1 MQLDSD
7 GAVDIGAGY
16 PPTESTT
23 GADLVGSR
31 EEALDRIED
40 LEAEYPG
47 LIEDLA
53 GRHNDPIPEFRA
65 PMFGGGGMVSGG
77 SGGNSGGPK
86 RNGWFRRLVRFLARL
101 LSELGAAIERALGVD
116 E

>member
-1 MQLDSD
+1 MQPDSD
-7 GAVDIGAGY
+7 GGAAVDIGAGY
-16 PPTESTT
+16 PPTESTA

-53 GRHNDPIPEFRA
+53 SRYDEPVPEYRA
-65 PMFGGGGMVSGG
+65 PMFSGFGGDGGFGD
-77 SGGNSGGPK
+77 GPK

-101 LSELGAAIERALGVD
+101 LSELGEAIERALGVD